1 MWSGGRGYVPRSLLL
16 LALGVCQSAPGVPE
30 DEVVQL
36 VKYLYGGN
44 EEQVPAYGANSN
56 LAFLFIKPH
65 AANEQVRKLVERRLA
80 EQGFAIERQGEI
92 SHDVIPTRPRR

>member
-16 LALGVCQSAPGVPE
+16 LALGVCQSTLGVPE

-44 EEQVPAYGANSN
+44 E
-56 LAFLFIKPH
+56 
-65 AANEQVRKLVERRLA
+65 
-80 EQGFAIERQGEI
+80 
-92 SHDVIPTRPRR
+92 